1 MFATLSFE
9 YPFWFVGLCVLTGLG
24 YALALYWRDNRFHE
38 KSPRNNRIL
47 GTLRFLAVTLLC
59 LLLLSPTLRSKIVD
73 VRKPVVVIAQDQSE
87 SLRGALGIDSVQY
100 VAAMERLREN
110 LAQDYDVRTFA
121 FGSSVREG
129 VDYRF
134 SDKSTNISAALEGIY
149 DLYANQNLGAVVL
162 ATDGIYNEGSHP
174 AYSGTALGV
183 PVYGVALG
191 DTVQKKDLYLKKVF
205 NNRIAYLGD
214 KFTLE
219 ADVAAFNLSGQ
230 ATRLT
235 VSKIEGER
243 IVPLQTKDISLDKTD
258 FFQTQEILLDATQP
272 GVQRFRITLSGVSA
286 EATLANNTRDIFVEV
301 LDARQKILLLANAP
315 HPDLSAIKQVLLGQQ
330 NYAVDIRYPKNDPVD
345 VAQYD
350 FVVLHQ
356 IPGSNTTADAALNVI
371 RSKKI
376 PRLFILGAQSNLAA
390 FNQQQSLL
398 NVQGNIAQTNMV
410 DPRIM
415 KAFPLFNLEEPV
427 LKNTNQFPPL
437 VVPFGEFTVTG
448 NASVLLT
455 QKIGAVET
463 NYPLLLMGDEP
474 TGKTGVLAG
483 EGVYRWRLFDYLQR
497 DNFAVFDELLGKT
510 IQYLALKDDKRR
522 FRVYTA
528 QNVFN
533 ENESIRLD
541 AELYNASYELIND
554 PDASIV
560 VTDEQGRKFNFTF
573 NKNGRAYQLNA
584 GYFPVGNYTYEAQAT
599 VNGEVLKADGRFAVQ
614 PVQLEQYATTADHN
628 LLRVLSAQYG
638 GRVVYPAQLDALAEQ
653 LRNEN
658 KLPAIRYEST
668 STRSVINLKWIFFLL
683 LGLLSGEWLLRRYWG
698 SY

>member
-1 MFATLSFE
+1 
-9 YPFWFVGLCVLTGLG
+9 
-24 YALALYWRDNRFHE
+24 
-38 KSPRNNRIL
+38 
-47 GTLRFLAVTLLC
+47 
-59 LLLLSPTLRSKIVD
+59 
-73 VRKPVVVIAQDQSE
+73 
-87 SLRGALGIDSVQY
+87 
-100 VAAMERLREN
+100 
-110 LAQDYDVRTFA
+110 
-121 FGSSVREG
+121 
-129 VDYRF
+129 
-134 SDKSTNISAALEGIY
+134 
-149 DLYANQNLGAVVL
+149 
-162 ATDGIYNEGSHP
+162 
-174 AYSGTALGV
+174 
-183 PVYGVALG
+183 
-191 DTVQKKDLYLKKVF
+191 
-205 NNRIAYLGD
+205 
-214 KFTLE
+214 
-219 ADVAAFNLSGQ
+219 
-230 ATRLT
+230 
-235 VSKIEGER
+235 
-243 IVPLQTKDISLDKTD
+243 
-258 FFQTQEILLDATQP
+258 
-272 GVQRFRITLSGVSA
+272 
-286 EATLANNTRDIFVEV
+286 
-301 LDARQKILLLANAP
+301 
-315 HPDLSAIKQVLLGQQ
+315 
-330 NYAVDIRYPKNDPVD
+330 
-345 VAQYD
+345 
-350 FVVLHQ
+350 
-356 IPGSNTTADAALNVI
+356 
-371 RSKKI
+371 
-376 PRLFILGAQSNLAA
+376 
-390 FNQQQSLL
+390 
-398 NVQGNIAQTNMV
+398 
-410 DPRIM
+410 
-415 KAFPLFNLEEPV
+415 
-427 LKNTNQFPPL
+427 
-437 VVPFGEFTVTG
+437 
-448 NASVLLT
+448 
-455 QKIGAVET
+455 
-463 NYPLLLMGDEP
+463 MGDEP

-599 VNGEVLKADGRFAVQ
+599 VNGEVLKAEGRFAVQ